1 MATARK
7 DNKGRVLRK
16 GESQRSQDNRY
27 VYTYTDP
34 MGRRSYIY
42 ATTLQELR
50 KKEDKLIRDQLDG
63 LDLYVAGKA
72 DLNFVVDRYMA
83 TKNNL
88 ASSTYANYRY
98 MYDRFCK
105 DSIGKRKAAEIKYSD
120 VLHFYLHLIDSGI
133 KVKTLESLHCVLHP
147 AFDLAVRDE
156 IIRKNPSDGV
166 ISEIK
171 KRQGRK
177 QKVQRALTIEQQ
189 TELIDYITDHPLYDY
204 WKPLF
209 TVLLGTGC
217 RIGEICGLRWQDVDM
232 EARVIDIN
240 HSMTY
245 FRRGKEAPYTFEFK
259 FEPPKTKAGIR
270 KIPML
275 DDVYNVLKKL
285 YDSQKKTGISPLVV
299 DGATGFIF
307 INKAGTLYK
316 HSAIDHAIRRIVNTH
331 NAEEVVEAKKEHREP
346 VLLPFFSCHTF
357 RHTFCTRFCENET
370 NIKVIQS
377 VMGHADINTTMD
389 IYAEVTET
397 KKKESMENLSK
408 NMKIF

>member
-1 MATARK
+1 MAKARK
-7 DNKGRVLRK
+7 DNKGRALRK

-27 VYTYTDP
+27 VYTYTNP
-34 MGRRSYIY
+34 LGKRGYVY

-50 KKEDKLIRDQLDG
+50 EKEEKLIRDQLDG

-98 MYDRFCK
+98 MYDHFCK
-105 DSIGKRKAAEIKYSD
+105 DSLGKRKVADIKYSD
-120 VLHFYLHLIDSGI
+120 VLHYYLGLIEGGM
-133 KVKTLESLHCVLHP
+133 KVKTVESLHCVLHP

-166 ISEIK
+166 ISEVK
-171 KRQGRK
+171 KRQGGK
-177 QKVQRALTIEQQ
+177 QKVQRALTVEQQ
-189 TELIDYITDHPLYDY
+189 RELLDYVTDHPLYSG

-217 RIGEICGLRWQDVDM
+217 RIGEICGLRWQDVDL
-232 EARVIDIN
+232 ENRVIDIN

-245 FRRGKEAPYTFEFK
+245 FRRGKEAPYTFEYR

-275 DDVYNVLKKL
+275 DSVYEVLQEM
-285 YDSQKKTGISPLVV
+285 YDDQKK
-299 DGATGFIF
+299 
-307 INKAGTLYK
+307 K
-316 HSAIDHAIRRIVNTH
+316 
-331 NAEEVVEAKKEHREP
+331 
-346 VLLPFFSCHTF
+346 
-357 RHTFCTRFCENET
+357 
-370 NIKVIQS
+370 
-377 VMGHADINTTMD
+377 
-389 IYAEVTET
+389 
-397 KKKESMENLSK
+397 
-408 NMKIF
+408 